1 MISSIDVYALTVT
14 FFGIRSIER
23 TLTCQYFKA
32 LFLNKIAAASAIK
45 GCAFEGYQLFSK
57 QNRKKKIKSCKYYN
71 VQTLAWTLLD
81 TTKINFILFHQN
93 RMENHKTLVDVTPV
107 QPAFQYRGKKCRL
120 SCGMVLLLVTL

>member
-32 LFLNKIAAASAIK
+32 LFLNKIAASLAIK

-57 QNRKKKIKSCKYYN
+57 QNRKKNKIL
-71 VQTLAWTLLD
+71 Q
-81 TTKINFILFHQN
+81 IL
-93 RMENHKTLVDVTPV
+93 
-107 QPAFQYRGKKCRL
+107 
-120 SCGMVLLLVTL
+120 